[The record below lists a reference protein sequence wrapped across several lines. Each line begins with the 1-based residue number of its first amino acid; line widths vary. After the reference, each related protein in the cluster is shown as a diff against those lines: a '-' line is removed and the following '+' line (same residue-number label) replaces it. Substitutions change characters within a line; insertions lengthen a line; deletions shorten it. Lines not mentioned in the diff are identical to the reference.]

1 MPSRNSATSEATDND
16 ADTTVAAEAATNSD
30 ALALA
35 LAEAEAAEATA
46 AAARARAEVLRLQHG
61 RAEEPTEATPPA
73 EDEAPE
79 EPEAPAEPEPSE
91 PDDAAAAAD
100 EADRS
105 GRLRR
110 VWKPLRWVA
119 ATLTVL
125 AVGGL
130 IAASVLM
137 VLHDRGVQ
145 QRQRQAGEYMA
156 AERQGVVTLMSLNFN
171 TVDDDV
177 KRILDNSTG
186 EFKKDFEKQAGDF
199 VKLAKES
206 KAVTEA
212 TATFA
217 AIDSMTDHDATVLV
231 AANTKVSNS
240 GGAVDEPRNW
250 RLAVKVVREG
260 DRVKMSSVEFVP

>member
-1 MPSRNSATSEATDND
+1 MPSRKPATSDATDND
-16 ADTTVAAEAATNSD
+16 TTVASEAATESD

-46 AAARARAEVLRLQHG
+46 AAARARAEVLRLQQT
-61 RAEEPTEATPPA
+61 RAEEPTPPA
-73 EDEAPE
+73 EDETPE
-79 EPEAPAEPEPSE
+79 TPEDETVAEPEPSE
-91 PDDAAAAAD
+91 SEDDTAATADAA
-100 EADRS
+100 
-105 GRLRR
+105 GRTRQPRR
-110 VWKPLRWVA
+110 IWTPVRWVA
-119 ATLTVL
+119 ATLAVL

-137 VLHDRGVQ
+137 VLQDRDVQ
-145 QRQRQAGEYMA
+145 HRQRQAGEYMA
-156 AERQGVVTLMSLNFN
+156 AARQGVVTLMSLNFN

-199 VKLAKES
+199 VKMAKES

-240 GGAVDEPRNW
+240 GGAKDEPRNW

-260 DRVKMSSVEFVP
+260 GQVKMSSVEFVP